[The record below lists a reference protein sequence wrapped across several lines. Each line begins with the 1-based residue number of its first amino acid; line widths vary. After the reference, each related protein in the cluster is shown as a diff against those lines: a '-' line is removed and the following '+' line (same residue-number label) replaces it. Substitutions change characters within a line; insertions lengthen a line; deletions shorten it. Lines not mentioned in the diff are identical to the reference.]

1 MHRDPILC
9 LEQGRFSPLFQGP
22 PNTPE
27 HASWPGRRG
36 TGPVSHLAV
45 PTSGVN
51 LDAVSSK
58 VLKGVSRS
66 CLHPDPNTHT
76 PSHPTH
82 GREMNYLHF
91 MERLLRL
98 AVPNTAV
105 WLAMFYL
112 VFHLWLN
119 ILGEMLMF
127 GDRMFYKVS

>member
-1 MHRDPILC
+1 MC
-9 LEQGRFSPLFQGP
+9 L
-22 PNTPE
+22 
-27 HASWPGRRG
+27 A
-36 TGPVSHLAV
+36 PVCIPVTTH
-45 PTSGVN
+45 
-51 LDAVSSK
+51 
-58 VLKGVSRS
+58 
-66 CLHPDPNTHT
+66 THT
-76 PSHPTH
+76 PNPTH

-119 ILGEMLMF
+119 ILGEALMF